1 MLPKE
6 APPEL
11 DCLNDLETILQT
23 ELLARLTGK
32 SSADLQKDLPGAS
45 KKISFLYEI
54 VDSLRSSYNAEG
66 IRRWF
71 QREQRRLEGK
81 SPLQYL
87 GFEWNP
93 DEDKAKRILELAKH
107 SIDPGAT

>member
-1 MLPKE
+1 MFSQG

-23 ELLARLTGK
+23 ELLARLAGK
-32 SSADLQKDLPGAS
+32 SPADLQKDLPGAS
-45 KKISFLYEI
+45 KKINFLYEI
-54 VDSLRSSYNAEG
+54 VEHLRGSYNAEG

-71 QREQRRLEGK
+71 QRERRRLEGK

-87 GFEWNP
+87 GSEWNP
-93 DEDKAKRILELAKH
+93 DEEKAKRVLELASS

>member
-1 MLPKE
+1 MFSQG
-6 APPEL
+6 APSEL
-11 DCLNDLETILQT
+11 DCLNDLETVLQK

-32 SSADLQKDLPGAS
+32 SPADLQKDLPGAAE
-45 KKISFLYEI
+45 KIDFLYKI
-54 VDSLRSSYNAEG
+54 VDSLRGSYNAEG

-71 QREQRRLEGK
+71 QRERSRLEGK

-87 GFEWNP
+87 GLEWNP
-93 DEDKAKRILELAKH
+93 DEDKAKRILELAEY